1 MFIMFLFFQISD
13 VTIIEYATLA
23 NATNILT
30 NTYSIEACRWLMASL
45 DEVVEIVV
53 VSMRDAFLAVT
64 VFVAAMVFLFS
75 WLQYATSGRFV
86 EYIRRK
92 KKLQPVIGAL
102 MGLTPGC
109 GGAIVMMPMYA
120 RGYVSYGTVLA
131 TLIATLG
138 DSAFILIGAA
148 ITDSSFVAPLIAVH
162 AISFVT
168 GVSWGYLVDMTGTTP
183 HKPLG
188 RFGPSIG
195 QEPIE
200 AESDNESL
208 LEELPR
214 EEPGG
219 IGYKILHQGYL
230 VWWSVT
236 LLGLIFAIL
245 LLVWSGQ
252 DPDYSLELSFDPT
265 TMDGIITWIGLI
277 GTSLSVILYVAQKNW
292 IGDDTEATIGD
303 KLHSMR
309 ETMIHAASE
318 TAFVT
323 FWVMI
328 AYLAFEFGMLFSGI
342 SEQNMSSYGDGFIAI
357 IAVSIIGLI
366 PGCGPQIIVIT
377 AYTKDIISFPALAAN
392 AISQDG
398 DALFP
403 LLVRH
408 KAASL
413 WATIHTT
420 IPAIIVGV
428 ILLIAS
434 VNP

>member
-1 MFIMFLFFQISD
+1 M
-13 VTIIEYATLA
+13 V
-23 NATNILT
+23 N
-30 NTYSIEACRWLMASL
+30 L
-45 DEVVEIVV
+45 DEIVQIVV

-86 EYIRRK
+86 EYIRKK

-120 RGYVSYGTVLA
+120 RGYVTYGTVLA

-138 DSAFILIGAA
+138 DSAFVLIGAA
-148 ITDSSFVAPLIAVH
+148 INNSDFVAPLIAVH
-162 AISFVT
+162 VISFVA
-168 GVSWGYLVDMTGTTP
+168 GVSWGYMVDMTGTTP
-183 HKPLG
+183 RKPLG
-188 RFGPSIG
+188 RFGPTIG
-195 QEPIE
+195 QEMARE
-200 AESDNESL
+200 VSEQEQVLDD
-208 LEELPR
+208 LPR
-214 EEPGG
+214 EEPDGL
-219 IGYKILHQGYL
+219 GYKILHQGYL
-230 VWWSVT
+230 VWWGVT
-236 LLGLIFAIL
+236 IIGLIFAVL

-252 DPDYSLELSFDPT
+252 DPDYGLELSYNPT
-265 TMDGIITWIGLI
+265 TLNGFITWIGLL
-277 GTSLSVILYVAQKNW
+277 GTSLSIILYFAQKNW

-309 ETMIHAASE
+309 ETMIHSASE

-328 AYLAFEFGMLFSGI
+328 AYLAFEFGVLFSGI
-342 SEQNMSSYGDGFIAI
+342 SEQDMSSYGDGI
-357 IAVSIIGLI
+357 IAVLAASIIGLI
-366 PGCGPQIIVIT
+366 PGCGPQIIAIT
-377 AYTKDIISFPALAAN
+377 AYTKEIISFPALAAN

-420 IPAIIVGV
+420 IPAIIAGI
-428 ILLIAS
+428 ILLLAG
-434 VNP
+434 VDL

>member
-1 MFIMFLFFQISD
+1 
-13 VTIIEYATLA
+13 
-23 NATNILT
+23 
-30 NTYSIEACRWLMASL
+30 MA
-45 DEVVEIVV
+45 DIGDVVEIVV
-53 VSMRDAFLAVT
+53 ISMRDSFLAVT
-64 VFVAAMVFLFS
+64 VFVAVMVFLFS

-86 EYIRRK
+86 EHIRER

-120 RGYVSYGTVLA
+120 RGYVTYGTVIA

-138 DSAFILIGAA
+138 DSAFVLIGAA
-148 ITDSSFVAPLIAVH
+148 VTDSSFIAPLIAVH
-162 AISFVT
+162 VISFIVGVT
-168 GVSWGYLVDMTGTTP
+168 WGYLVDICGITP
-183 HKPLG
+183 LKPLG
-188 RFGPSIG
+188 RFGPTFV
-195 QEPIE
+195 QDEPQNQPKV
-200 AESDNESL
+200 ESPLDDLS
-208 LEELPR
+208 R
-214 EEPGG
+214 EIPEGL
-219 IGYKILHQGYL
+219 GYSILHKGYV
-230 VWWSVT
+230 VWWAVT
-236 LLGLIFAIL
+236 LIGLVFAIL

-252 DPDYSLELSFDPT
+252 DADYSLELEYNPL
-265 TMDGIITWIGLI
+265 TMDGFITWIGLL
-277 GTSLSVILYVAQKNW
+277 GATLSIVLYIAQKNW
-292 IGDDTEATIGD
+292 FADDTEATIGD

-309 ETMIHAASE
+309 ETMVHAASE

-328 AYLAFEFGMLFSGI
+328 AYLVFEFMLLFSGL
-342 SEQNMSSYGDGFIAI
+342 SEQDMAQYGDGL
-357 IAVSIIGLI
+357 IAVMVASIIGLI
-366 PGCGPQIIVIT
+366 PGCGPQIIAIT

-420 IPAIIVGV
+420 IPAILAGI
-428 ILLIAS
+428 ILLIAD
-434 VNP
+434 VNF

>member
-1 MFIMFLFFQISD
+1 
-13 VTIIEYATLA
+13 
-23 NATNILT
+23 
-30 NTYSIEACRWLMASL
+30 MASL

-53 VSMRDAFLAVT
+53 ISMRDAFLAVT

-200 AESDNESL
+200 AEPVDESL
-208 LEELPR
+208 LEDLPR

-219 IGYKILHQGYL
+219 LGYKILHQGYL

-236 LLGLIFAIL
+236 LIGLIFAIL
-245 LLVWSGQ
+245 LLVWSGL

-265 TMDGIITWIGLI
+265 TMDGFITWIGLI
-277 GTSLSVILYVAQKNW
+277 GTSLSVILYIAQKNW

-309 ETMIHAASE
+309 ETMIHSASE

-342 SEQNMSSYGDGFIAI
+342 SEQSMSSYGDGFIAI